1 MAQLSGLMATKL
13 NPDGW
18 LDLRLYHAVFI
29 EHITSDIKFCLE
41 NKRMAAGAQL
51 LMSAIDIAS
60 GIERPRE
67 KLDTDRND
75 FIPWADRYLTLSG
88 PEYTLRGV
96 DLYAA
101 RCGLLHGYTAQ
112 AKLTRQ
118 GKAAMLG
125 WLDDMQPPVRA
136 NQDQS
141 LILASLAAL
150 FEAFNHGLADS
161 ISRINGSEELALLVN
176 ERLGFMFQTS
186 RLDADVKTSMEQAAE
201 KWREALM
208 TARE

>member
-1 MAQLSGLMATKL
+1 MAAKL

-18 LDLRLYHAVFI
+18 LDLPLYHAVFVD
-29 EHITSDIKFCLE
+29 HIISDIKFCLE

-67 KLDTDRND
+67 KLDTDRED
-75 FIPWADRYLTLSG
+75 FIAWADRYLTLSG

-112 AKLTRQ
+112 AKLIRQ
-118 GKAAMLG
+118 GKAVMLG
-125 WLDDMQPPVRA
+125 WLDDMLPPVRA
-136 NQDQS
+136 NEDQS
-141 LILASLAAL
+141 LVLASLAAL
-150 FEAFNHGLADS
+150 FVAFNHGLADS
-161 ISRINGSEELALLVN
+161 VGRINRSEELALVVN
-176 ERLGFMFQTS
+176 ERLAFMFQAS
-186 RLDADVKTSMEQAAE
+186 DLDSDLKISMGQAAE
-201 KWREALM
+201 KWRESLKTKEAV
-208 TARE
+208 AQ

>member
-1 MAQLSGLMATKL
+1 MAKKL

-29 EHITSDIKFCLE
+29 DHITSDIKFCLE

-60 GIERPRE
+60 GLERPRE
-67 KLDTDRND
+67 KLDTDRED
-75 FIPWADRYLTLSG
+75 FISWADRYLTLSG

-101 RCGLLHGYTAQ
+101 RCGLLHCYTAQ
-112 AKLTRQ
+112 AKLIRQ
-118 GKAAMLG
+118 GKAVMLE

-136 NQDQS
+136 NADQS
-141 LILASLAAL
+141 LVLASLAAL
-150 FEAFNHGLADS
+150 FVAFNHGLADS
-161 ISRINGSEELALLVN
+161 IGRINRDEELAVLVN
-176 ERLGFMFQTS
+176 ERLQLMFQAS
-186 RLDADVKTSMEQAAE
+186 HLDADVKLLMERAAE
-201 KWREALM
+201 EWRKASM
-208 TARE
+208 TQV